1 MGMPRIPA
9 LLMLQLTW
17 DTLREVGFT
26 TTCAPTLAA
35 EGRPKSNT
43 GVVVSSACAE
53 GVETGLD
60 AALFATSVF
69 EPLLLFGSSGGVTA
83 GLAVGAAASGV
94 GMMEAVGSAGAVTSS
109 GVGLGVKVGQGFALA

>member
-1 MGMPRIPA
+1 M
-9 LLMLQLTW
+9 
-17 DTLREVGFT
+17 
-26 TTCAPTLAA
+26 
-35 EGRPKSNT
+35 
-43 GVVVSSACAE
+43 VVSSACAE

-60 AALFATSVF
+60 AALFVTSVF

>member
-1 MGMPRIPA
+1 
-9 LLMLQLTW
+9 MLQLTW

-26 TTCAPTLAA
+26 TTWAPTLAA
-35 EGRPKSNT
+35 AGRPKSNT
-43 GVVVSSACAE
+43 GVA
-53 GVETGLD
+53 G
-60 AALFATSVF
+60 ALFCSEGAVLLGLVLFVAAVF
-69 EPLLLFGSSGGVTA
+69 DPLLLFGSSGGVTA